1 MAQLNINTPVVA
13 QEALWT
19 YHVAS
24 DTELDKSFYAA
35 LRDVVAKEIGQRIKG
50 NSRIWVGREIQLRIG
65 MYSIRAR
72 LTNISPLLAI
82 VANETTVF
90 HAEYRERPK
99 DGGQDISSFI
109 AEVIRYPDKRLGAQ
123 YSALVGLRDIQ
134 RSMLSKLAL
143 LLDTRYIESWFNAHY
158 APNSVQTLKR
168 AMLDR
173 YPLLILEGEVGS
185 GKTALS
191 RSIGNTLVE
200 SQVCSELL
208 LYVVNSRVR
217 GGGHVGELTQNIS
230 RAFDEAEH
238 SYEQEQIPIILFI
251 DEADALAQARGGS
264 QTHHEDDAGV
274 NTLIQRIDRLR
285 GRPIA
290 VLFATNLAHSLD
302 NAIVRRA
309 IAIYHFERPNYMMRY
324 ELFKKQL
331 TSIGISE
338 FEITALSEQTVPRKI
353 AGYGERLHRYTYSD
367 LTQRLI
373 PQAVELAI
381 NHQEKLEYEHLKCAC
396 DDVSPTPEMDDKE
409 IADFE
414 SYFPA

>member
-1 MAQLNINTPVVA
+1 MAQVNMTSPVVA
-13 QEALWT
+13 QEVLWT

-24 DTELDKSFYAA
+24 DAELEKNFYIA
-35 LRDVVAKEIGQRIKG
+35 LRDIVTDEIAQRIKG

-65 MYSIRAR
+65 MYVIRAR
-72 LTNISPLLAI
+72 LTNITPLLAM
-82 VANETTVF
+82 VANATTQF

-99 DGGQDISSFI
+99 DGSQDISSFI
-109 AEVIRYPDKRLGAQ
+109 SEVIRYPNKHLGAQ
-123 YSALVGLRDIQ
+123 YDALVGISDIQ
-134 RSMLSKLAL
+134 QSMVRKLGL
-143 LLDTRYIESWFNAHY
+143 LLASVYVEKWFDTYY
-158 APNSVQTLKR
+158 APGSAQTLKR
-168 AMLDR
+168 ALLDR

-185 GKTALS
+185 GKTALA
-191 RSIGNTLVE
+191 RSIGNELVKL
-200 SQVCSELL
+200 QVCSELM

-230 RAFDEAEH
+230 RAFDEAER

-264 QTHHEDDAGV
+264 HTHHEDDAGV

-309 IAIYHFERPNYMMRY
+309 IAIYHFERPDYMMRY

-331 TSIGISE
+331 ASIGITE
-338 FEITALSEQTVPRKI
+338 YEITALAKQTIPKQLP
-353 AGYGERLHRYTYSD
+353 GYGERLHRYTYSD

-381 NHQEKLEYEHLKCAC
+381 KDQEKLEYEHLKCAC

-409 IADFE
+409 IANLE